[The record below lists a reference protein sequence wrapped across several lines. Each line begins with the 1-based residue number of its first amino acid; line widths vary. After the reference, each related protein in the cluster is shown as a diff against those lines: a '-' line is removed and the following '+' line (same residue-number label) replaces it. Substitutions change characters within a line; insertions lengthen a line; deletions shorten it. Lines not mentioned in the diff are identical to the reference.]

1 MPVTSPTARRPYVQ
15 QAFPF
20 AEDPYY
26 RPDTPPEL
34 TDTTTVYLDCETT
47 GLRAYAG
54 DRPVGIAVKIPQ
66 QCSCYL
72 PFGHRGGQ
80 NLDEATVKRWAQ
92 RELRG
97 KRIINL
103 NTRFD
108 VNMLRGWGVD
118 LAEQGC
124 TFHDVAHSAAL
135 LDDHRRRFSLEA
147 LAQDVLGH
155 GKLDAGDPQTIAD
168 MPASAIAAYAKRD
181 VDLVADL
188 FEAYAPQIAAQ
199 DLGRVA
205 ALEDAVIPVVA
216 EMEWNGCRIDEARL
230 HAWITQSEALVHA
243 LQWALTRAVGFPV
256 NPDKTSDLVRM
267 FTRLGLENPHTT
279 EQGAPSFTG
288 AFLRGIAHPDV
299 QTLVK
304 LGKLLDLRSKF
315 LIPYARLAHAGRL
328 HGSFHQL
335 RSDVGGTV
343 SGRFSSSQ
351 PNLQQVMTPRKQ
363 RVDYGEFEG
372 ETFIIK
378 ELFLPEPGQQWVSAD
393 AEQIE
398 FRFAAHYAKAAPVL
412 DAYAA
417 DPRTDFHTVVRDM
430 IRTQQPDFDR
440 DPAKNT
446 NFAIIYGAGA
456 RKTAEMIG
464 CDLSAAYDI
473 LHLHR
478 AAFPELHELRD
489 RAEMTANE
497 RGDVRTILGRRAR
510 FPNGERSY
518 KALNAVL
525 QGSAAD
531 LNKMTLVDVYAA
543 RKALGLQMTITVH
556 DEIDGSLADPAS
568 LPALRDLLNVQRLP
582 LRVPI
587 LWACQ
592 TGRSWA
598 EAK

>member
-1 MPVTSPTARRPYVQ
+1 MPSTPSSFVQ

-20 AEDPYY
+20 AANADY
-26 RPDTPPEL
+26 RPDSPPEL
-34 TDTTTVYLDCETT
+34 TGATEVILDCETT

-54 DRPVGIAVKIPQ
+54 DRPVGIAVKVPGS
-66 QCSCYL
+66 CSHYL
-72 PFGHRGGQ
+72 PFAHRGGQ
-80 NLDEATVKRWAQ
+80 NLDEATVTRWAQ

-97 KRIINL
+97 KRILNL

-124 TFHDVAHSAAL
+124 TFHDVAHAAAL

-188 FEAYAPQIAAQ
+188 AAAFAPQIAEQ
-199 DLGRVA
+199 DLGRVQ

-216 EMEWNGCRIDEARL
+216 EMEWNGCRIDEERL
-230 HAWITQSEALVHA
+230 QAWITRSAEIVTS
-243 LQWALTRAVGFPV
+243 LQWTLTRAVGFTV
-256 NPDKTSDLVRM
+256 NPDKTSDLVRL
-267 FTRLGLENPHTT
+267 FQRLGINNPHTT

-288 AFLRGIAHPDV
+288 AFLRSIPHPDV

-315 LIPYARLAHAGRL
+315 LIPYARHIHDGRI
-328 HGSFHQL
+328 HGAFHQL
-335 RSDVGGTV
+335 RSDDGGTV

-378 ELFLPEPGQQWVSAD
+378 ELFLPEPGQQWFCGDQSQV
-393 AEQIE
+393 E
-398 FRFAAHYAKAAPVL
+398 FRFAAHYSRAPRVL
-412 DAYAA
+412 EAYAK
-417 DPRTDFHTVVRDM
+417 DPRADYHVVVQEM
-430 IRTQQPDFDR
+430 IATLRPGFER

-446 NFAIIYGAGA
+446 NFAIVYGARL

-464 CDLSAAYDI
+464 CDLSEAAEI
-473 LHLHR
+473 LRLHEE
-478 AAFPELHELRD
+478 AFPEIHQLR
-489 RAEMTANE
+489 RHAEDVAVS
-497 RGDVRTILGRRAR
+497 RGDVRTILGRRSR
-510 FPNGERSY
+510 FPNGERAH

-525 QGSAAD
+525 QGGAAD
-531 LNKMTLVDVYAA
+531 LNKLTLVDVYHA
-543 RKALGLQMTITVH
+543 RKSLGLQMTITVH
-556 DEIDGSLADPAS
+556 DEIDGSLADPEGLSAV
-568 LPALRDLLNVQRLP
+568 RDLLNVQRLP

-587 LWACQ
+587 LWECK
-592 TGRSWA
+592 TGTSWA
-598 EAK
+598 AAK